1 MIKYE
6 TNPDAK
12 KPVVK
17 KTEADTK
24 VKSLE
29 TLVEEHA
36 KEIQTLKREIR
47 KLKNELRQ
55 AVSAFNVKKNG

>member
-6 TNPDAK
+6 TTPGAK
-12 KPVVK
+12 KPAAK
-17 KTEADTK
+17 QNEADTK

-29 TLVEEHA
+29 TLVNDHT

-55 AVSAFNVKKNG
+55 AVNAFNVKKNG